1 MVVILLYLVQT
12 VCSQI
17 IRSNIDRYDN
27 VSCSDELPIAASI
40 FNQGD
45 LKCLTPQDI
54 FKNTKFANVNEIE
67 WLEFRYHHFE
77 KYIFTNRQWK
87 REDFYTYQFKGFIE
101 VHPITGSLRMVKY
114 LHHAYIFRTFG
125 DDPRNPAK
133 HVTRAPT
140 KNKPSNPPFTGVTGE
155 PPVNSSTPSLP
166 SPSSKVSTYSTTRTI
181 GVPTSSAYPITRTTG
196 VLTSSTYPATRTTE
210 IPTSSTHPTT
220 QTTAAPTS
228 SARPTTRTIAVIT
241 SSTDPTTRT
250 TGVPTSSARPIG
262 VTTSG
267 PIISSK
273 TPTKTLTNSSW
284 ITSRSTN
291 SGTEFST
298 ISQKTKAPIKP
309 AKPRLEII
317 IPICVA
323 VVMLLSTLIAC
334 CVIRN
339 NGRRLSVIGHIY
351 HDNTELDTII
361 ETETETTV

>member
-87 REDFYTYQFKGFIE
+87 REDFYTYQLNGFIE
-101 VHPITGSLRMVKY
+101 VHPITGCLRMVKY

-133 HVTRAPT
+133 HVTEAPT
-140 KNKPSNPPFTGVTGE
+140 KNKPSTPPPTSVTGE
-155 PPVNSSTPSLP
+155 PPINSSTPSLP
-166 SPSSKVSTYSTTRTI
+166 SPSSKISTYSTTRTI
-181 GVPTSSAYPITRTTG
+181 GVPTSSTYPITRTTG
-196 VLTSSTYPATRTTE
+196 VPTSSTYPTTRTTAV
-210 IPTSSTHPTT
+210 PTSST
-220 QTTAAPTS
+220 
-228 SARPTTRTIAVIT
+228 RPTTRTTAVLT

-250 TGVPTSSARPIG
+250 TGVPTSSTYPTARTTG
-262 VTTSG
+262 V
-267 PIISSK
+267 PYH
-273 TPTKTLTNSSW
+273 PYY
-284 ITSRSTN
+284 RSNDWRTY
-291 SGTEFST
+291 
-298 ISQKTKAPIKP
+298 P
-309 AKPRLEII
+309 LEQG
-317 IPICVA
+317 
-323 VVMLLSTLIAC
+323 S
-334 CVIRN
+334 
-339 NGRRLSVIGHIY
+339 
-351 HDNTELDTII
+351 D
-361 ETETETTV
+361 